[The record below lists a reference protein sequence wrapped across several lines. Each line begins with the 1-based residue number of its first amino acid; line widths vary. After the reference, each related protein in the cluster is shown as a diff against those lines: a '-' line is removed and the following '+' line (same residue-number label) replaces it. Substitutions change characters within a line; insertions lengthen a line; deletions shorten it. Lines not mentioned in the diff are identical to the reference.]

1 MRPGAL
7 LCLAFLSIGAAPS
20 FAAERF
26 ACGGADVRIEVLAR
40 DTPVPEER
48 AEAVLTVAR
57 NGLDTVLRYRGID
70 FIGGQ
75 CVNAGGGRPLVV
87 FQAYCGGSGCQ
98 DGANWGVIDP
108 ALLRVLAVP
117 TDTNREEARR
127 LLGGRALPAL
137 TMTSVVEEARRQGVE
152 VF

>member
-1 MRPGAL
+1 MN
-7 LCLAFLSIGAAPS
+7 
-20 FAAERF
+20 
-26 ACGGADVRIEVLAR
+26 
-40 DTPVPEER
+40 T
-48 AEAVLTVAR
+48 
-57 NGLDTVLRYRGID
+57 
-70 FIGGQ
+70 
-75 CVNAGGGRPLVV
+75 GGGRPLVV